1 MRLLR
6 IVALFALAF
15 GIVPAHA
22 ADPYKLRIG
31 WVVAGADFATMMFAK
46 PSPCIRNTW
55 PAPRQSRPTL
65 RGTKPTHWSDQ
76 SRSRW
81 ICNCGTSARKIAPHR
96 P

>member
-31 WVVAGADFATMMFAK
+31 WVVAGAGWSEGVGLMAVLGSVFLK
-46 PSPCIRNTW
+46 G
-55 PAPRQSRPTL
+55 
-65 RGTKPTHWSDQ
+65 RGQ
-76 SRSRW
+76 
-81 ICNCGTSARKIAPHR
+81 
-96 P
+96 